1 MRDIVQWCVKYGVLS
16 DKAVMATVLLVEDEE
31 HLRATLAYNLRKAG
45 YDVQTAASGPEA
57 VARFHATTPDLLLL
71 DVMLPGFDGF
81 EVCRR
86 IRHISNVP
94 ILMLTA
100 RTDEVDTVVGLE
112 LGADDYIA
120 KPFRMRELLARVAAA
135 LRRSLV
141 GTSPLSAT
149 PVAPITVGDLFLDP
163 ATHTARRGD
172 RPLILKPRAFDLL
185 RFFMEHPQ
193 RVFSREQLLA
203 QLWDDPFVGDVRTI
217 DVHVR
222 WIREQIEDDPSQPQ
236 RLRTIRHVGYQF
248 VG

>member
-1 MRDIVQWCVKYGVLS
+1 
-16 DKAVMATVLLVEDEE
+16 MATVLLVEDEE

-57 VARFHATTPDLLLL
+57 LSGFQAAAPDLVLL

-86 IRHISNVP
+86 IRQVSGIP

-100 RTDEVDTVVGLE
+100 RADEVDTVVGLE

-135 LRRSLV
+135 LRRPQLA
-141 GTSPLSAT
+141 TSPPPHAAPGPIRSA
-149 PVAPITVGDLFLDP
+149 DLFLDP
-163 ATHTARRGD
+163 STFTARRGG
-172 RPLILKPRAFDLL
+172 RPLTLKPRAFELL
-185 RFFMEHPQ
+185 HFFMQHPGQ
-193 RVFSREQLLA
+193 VFSREQLLQ
-203 QLWDDPFVGDVRTI
+203 QLWSDPFVGDPHTV

-222 WIREQIEDDPSQPQ
+222 WIREQIEDDPSHPR

-248 VG
+248 LG

>member
-1 MRDIVQWCVKYGVLS
+1 MP
-16 DKAVMATVLLVEDEE
+16 TVLIVEDEE

-45 YDVQTAASGPEA
+45 YGVQLAASGPEA
-57 VARFHATTPDLLLL
+57 VLQFGATSPDLVLL
-71 DVMLPGFDGF
+71 DVMLPGYDGF

-86 IRHISNVP
+86 IRQVSGVP

-100 RTDEVDTVVGLE
+100 RTDEIDTVVGLE

-135 LRRSLV
+135 LRRPTL
-141 GTSPLSAT
+141 GSAT
-149 PVAPITVGDLFLDP
+149 SEAIIHPHTLTSGDLLLDP
-163 ATHTARRGD
+163 ASYTAQRGE
-172 RPLILKPRAFDLL
+172 RVLVLKPRAFELL

-193 RVFSREQLLA
+193 QVFTREQLLA
-203 QLWDDPFVGDVRTI
+203 QLWDDPFVGDMRTV

-236 RLRTIRHVGYQF
+236 RLRTIRNVGYQF
-248 VG
+248 MG

>member
-1 MRDIVQWCVKYGVLS
+1 
-16 DKAVMATVLLVEDEE
+16 MATVLLVEDEE

-45 YDVQTAASGPEA
+45 YDVQSAASGLEA
-57 VARFHATTPDLLLL
+57 VARFQATSPDLVLL
-71 DVMLPGFDGF
+71 DVMLPGYDGF

-86 IRHISNVP
+86 IRQVSGVP

-135 LRRSLV
+135 LRRP
-141 GTSPLSAT
+141 PLSLG
-149 PVAPITVGDLFLDP
+149 PRSDMSPAPQLIAGDLILD
-163 ATHTARRGD
+163 AGTYTARRGQ
-172 RPLILKPRAFDLL
+172 RLLTLKPRAFALL
-185 RFFMEHPQ
+185 HFFMQHPGQ
-193 RVFSREQLLA
+193 VFSREQLLQ
-203 QLWDDPFVGDVRTI
+203 QLWDNPFVGDARTV

-222 WIREQIEDDPSQPQ
+222 WIREQIEDNPSQPQ
-236 RLRTIRHVGYQF
+236 RLRTIRNVGYQF

>member
-1 MRDIVQWCVKYGVLS
+1 MPLVLI
-16 DKAVMATVLLVEDEE
+16 VEDEE
-31 HLRATLAYNLRKAG
+31 HLCATLAYNLRKAG
-45 YDVQTAASGPEA
+45 YEVQSAASGPEA
-57 VARFHATTPDLLLL
+57 VARFQAAQPDLVLL

-86 IRHISNVP
+86 IRKLSSVP

-120 KPFRMRELLARVAAA
+120 KPFRMRELLARVGAA
-135 LRRSLV
+135 LRR
-141 GTSPLSAT
+141 PLLGQGDSRST
-149 PVAPITVGDLFLDP
+149 DVAPIIAGDLELDP
-163 ATHTARRGD
+163 LTYTARRGG
-172 RPLILKPRAFDLL
+172 RVLTLKPRAFALL
-185 RFFMEHPQ
+185 HFFMQHPGQ
-193 RVFSREQLLA
+193 VFSREQLLA
-203 QLWDDPFVGDVRTI
+203 QLWGDPFIGDARTV

-236 RLRTIRHVGYQF
+236 RLRTIRNVGYQF

>member
-1 MRDIVQWCVKYGVLS
+1 MAMVL
-16 DKAVMATVLLVEDEE
+16 VVEDEE

-45 YDVQTAASGPEA
+45 YAVQTAATGPEA
-57 VARFHATTPDLLLL
+57 NTVFHACQPDIVLL
-71 DVMLPGFDGF
+71 DIMLPGYDGF

-86 IRHISNVP
+86 IRQHAAVP

-100 RTDEVDTVVGLE
+100 RTDEIDTVVGLE

-135 LRRSLV
+135 LRRPLLGVSAPVDTTPPPAL
-141 GTSPLSAT
+141 TS
-149 PVAPITVGDLFLDP
+149 GDLILNP
-163 ATHTARRGD
+163 ATYTATRGE
-172 RPLILKPRAFDLL
+172 RLLTLKPRAFELL
-185 RFFMEHPQ
+185 GFFMAHPHQ
-193 RVFSREQLLA
+193 VFSREQLLQ
-203 QLWDDPFVGDVRTI
+203 QLWDDPFVGDARTI

-222 WIREQIEDDPSQPQ
+222 WIREQIEADPSQPV